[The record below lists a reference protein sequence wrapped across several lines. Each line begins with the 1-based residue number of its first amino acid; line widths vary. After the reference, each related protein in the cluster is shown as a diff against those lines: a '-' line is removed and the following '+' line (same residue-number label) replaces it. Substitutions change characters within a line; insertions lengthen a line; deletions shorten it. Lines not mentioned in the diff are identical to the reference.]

1 MSTAKIVGHRLRR
14 YLGALLAVGFGATWW
29 NLVPPAQAA
38 ALTIQEASKPK
49 VVVAPVVTPEP
60 EDPPIHVSMRLPDP
74 KPKHHHRVVTPT
86 VVVTD
91 PPIVALIDLQPVT
104 APIVVPVSDPIVI
117 PEPDPEPLPVPRI
130 RTRSS

>member
-1 MSTAKIVGHRLRR
+1 MSTAKIVGNRLRR

-38 ALTIQEASKPK
+38 AVTIVETSKPK
-49 VVVAPVVTPEP
+49 VQVAPVVTPEP

-74 KPKHHHRVVTPT
+74 KPKHPHKVVT
-86 VVVTD
+86 VVTD

-104 APIVVPVSDPIVI
+104 TPIVVPVSDPIVI
-117 PEPDPEPLPVPRI
+117 PEPEPEPEPVPLPRI